1 MPVQGLEPR
10 FSKPKNDSKDHPS
23 VIHRTFWKQRSPN
36 KRLSECVYSSLLELF
51 FKRFFGPSFST
62 STQPCVNLSTFR
74 LKRCQQKQP
83 RVVSGPETPP
93 EKHQQGVYVRV
104 YIYICTYFKKKYIY
118 IYSIH
123 IIDTPNIKSLQPPDT
138 HHFLRMPLQLLR
150 SPHWE
155 GTELRFN
162 IQPSCLKSCC
172 YSNSIWLCRP
182 TLIWWLFDDTLFSRN
197 FKWF

>member
-104 YIYICTYFKKKYIY
+104 YIYIYVRISKRNIY
-118 IYSIH
+118 IYTVYISLTLQTSNHFNPLTLTIFSECPSSCFDLH
-123 IIDTPNIKSLQPPDT
+123 IGRALSFVSTSNPVVSRVVVIAIPSGCVD
-138 HHFLRMPLQLLR
+138 
-150 SPHWE
+150 PH
-155 GTELRFN
+155 
-162 IQPSCLKSCC
+162 
-172 YSNSIWLCRP
+172 
-182 TLIWWLFDDTLFSRN
+182 
-197 FKWF
+197 

>member
-1 MPVQGLEPR
+1 MCLLFTTG
-10 FSKPKNDSKDHPS
+10 
-23 VIHRTFWKQRSPN
+23 VI
-36 KRLSECVYSSLLELF
+36 LSDFC
-51 FKRFFGPSFST
+51 PQFST
-62 STQPCVNLSTFR
+62 STQPCMNLSTFR

-83 RVVSGPETPP
+83 RVVSGPETPT

-104 YIYICTYFKKKYIY
+104 CYIYIYTCTYFKKKYIY

-138 HHFLRMPLQLLR
+138 HHFLRMVFQLLNHLHIGR
-150 SPHWE
+150 ALSF
-155 GTELRFN
+155 GFN

-172 YSNSIWLCRP
+172 YSNSIWLRRP
-182 TLIWWLFDDTLFSRN
+182 TLIWWLFDDTLFLRN

>member
-118 IYSIH
+118 IQYTYHWHSKHQITSTPWHSPFSPNAPPAASISTLGGH
-123 IIDTPNIKSLQPPDT
+123 WASFQHPT
-138 HHFLRMPLQLLR
+138 QL
-150 SPHWE
+150 SQ
-155 GTELRFN
+155 EL
-162 IQPSCLKSCC
+162 L
-172 YSNSIWLCRP
+172 L
-182 TLIWWLFDDTLFSRN
+182 
-197 FKWF
+197 